1 MYTDIHTDFIL
12 TPIRT
17 ILEQGINASQ
27 SLSSGIESYPISEYL
42 LQSLFLRMTGASEQ
56 KMKCILWQMATDDF
70 EYRYK
75 YLNYQGLGE
84 CSTYASKNT
93 VFKDLVSQII
103 KKRPDFQV
111 NDIWS
116 DYIYNEETI
125 ASERAKWEDKVKKAC
140 QPVIDRNKENAK
152 KKGKEMTQEGIDK
165 MTSNIIKHNLKEEDF
180 ESHIKANKRRAVIT
194 QLIERLF
201 LQLKGTNLAVWRTV
215 DLENFVCNAQKDIR
229 GCDLAEKTKDGVNLL
244 CGKLVSMFETLVYT
258 HRNRTAHN
266 TVVYQKN
273 LPKLETLASN
283 DYYLQ
288 NYFYRFAIVIVMD
301 EVFLRLYKSYLE
313 VYDTGKNY

>member
-27 SLSSGIESYPISEYL
+27 SLSSGIESFPISEYH

-56 KMKCILWQMATDDF
+56 KMKCLLWQMATDDF

-93 VFKDLVSQII
+93 VFKDLVSQIT
-103 KKRPDFQV
+103 KKLPDFQV
-111 NDIWS
+111 NNIWN
-116 DYIYNEETI
+116 DCVYDEITI
-125 ASERAKWEDKVKKAC
+125 ASERAKWEEKVKKAC
-140 QPVIDRNKENAK
+140 QPVIDKNIQNAK
-152 KKGKEMTQEGIDK
+152 DKGKAMTQENIDK
-165 MTSNIIKHNLKEEDF
+165 MSSSIIKHNLKEEDF
-180 ESHIKANKRRAVIT
+180 DNHLKANKRRSVIT
-194 QLIERLF
+194 QLIDRLCH
-201 LQLKGTNLAVWRTV
+201 QLKGTNLAIWRTT
-215 DLENFVCNAQKDIR
+215 DLENFLCNCQKDIR
-229 GCDLAEKTKDGVNLL
+229 GCDVAEKSKDGINLL
-244 CGKLVSMFETLVYT
+244 CGKLVGLFETLVYT

-266 TVVYQKN
+266 TVAYQKN
-273 LPKLETLASN
+273 LPKLETLASK

-288 NYFYRFAIVIVMD
+288 NYFYRFAILIVMD
-301 EVFLRLYKSYLE
+301 EVFLRLYKKYLE
-313 VYDTGKNY
+313 VYDT